1 MTDMSHDDLSSKVGI
16 IDTQLKTLIT
26 TVERYIVSSD
36 TRQSSLESKVNERG
50 QFRLPVFVS
59 VIGVLAI
66 IIGGAFTILKQQ
78 TDLSVA
84 LALAPIA
91 AQNQVSVTDRNEI
104 RLTITRNGERIS
116 DLESSLVRQTE
127 RATEVETQIHDLHAI
142 GNLDRAYQM
151 AFIASL
157 WRKSFDQDLSY
168 RATETQPRV
177 LPR

>member
-1 MTDMSHDDLSSKVGI
+1 MTEMSHDDLASTVGI

-26 TVERYIVSSD
+26 TVDRYIVSSD
-36 TRQSSLESKVNERG
+36 SRQSALESKVNERG
-50 QFRLPVFVS
+50 QFRWQIALSAVAA
-59 VIGVLAI
+59 IGLI
-66 IIGGAFTILKQQ
+66 LGGAFTILKQQ

-84 LALAPIA
+84 LALAPIS
-91 AQNQVSVTDRNEI
+91 AQNQVSVTDRGEI
-104 RLTITRNGERIS
+104 RLIISRNGERIS

-157 WRKSFDQDLSY
+157 WRKSFEQDLSY
-168 RATETQPRV
+168 TATETQPRV